1 MSNHGSA
8 GSAGSAGRGPSP
20 AAAAAFGRVLTAMVT
35 PFRADGSLDLAGA
48 QRLAAHLVD
57 HGNDGLVISGTT
69 GESPTTSDSEKES
82 LLRAV
87 VEAVGDRARVVAG
100 TGTNDTH
107 HTVELSR
114 SAEKAGAH
122 GLLLVTPYYNKPPQE
137 ALVRHFEAAVD
148 AVDLPVLLYDIPGRT
163 GTAIAYDSLLRL
175 AEHDRILGVKD
186 AKGDLFQGSRVMA
199 GTDLAYYSGD
209 DALNLAWL
217 CHGAVGVISVVG
229 HVHGEDYAAMVA
241 ATDQGDLASA
251 IGIHRRLIPSV
262 RAIMDVSSQG
272 AIRAKAA
279 LQMLGVIGDRTVRA
293 PLLDA
298 TDDEVARL
306 RDALG
311 IAA

>member
-1 MSNHGSA
+1 MSNP

-35 PFRADGSLDLAGA
+35 PFHADGSLDLAGA
-48 QRLAAHLVD
+48 QRLATHLVD
-57 HGNDGLVISGTT
+57 HGHDGLVISGTT

-114 SAEKAGAH
+114 AAEKAGAH

-163 GTAIAYDSLLRL
+163 GTAIDYDSLLRL

-241 ATDQGDLASA
+241 ATDRGDLASA

-279 LQMLGVIGDRTVRA
+279 LQLLGVIGDRTVRP